1 MSDDTRPEEEKQAPA
16 QVPDWDVLRE
26 TTAPAVEQQAPNG
39 IGQRVAAW
47 WKQAAG
53 WQKGLATFAVL
64 GSVAFLFAGVALAAA
79 VLWKTLHPQ
88 PQAVAAAAVTATP
101 QATSTPA
108 PTATPVPTPTP
119 TPVPRLV
126 VWSRSGSCA
135 YARPAPSADNNPQA
149 CVPNSTEV
157 IDTGEREQGG
167 GFTWAKVQYPK
178 NGYMAIGWMALNVV
192 VWPVSPNSKTGAK
205 WASLYDANKAVVQE
219 ALSPHTPVVILDDE
233 GDGWLWVQLP
243 DNTKGYLKAKD
254 LE

>member
-1 MSDDTRPEEEKQAPA
+1 MSDDTRPEEEKQAP
-16 QVPDWDVLRE
+16 DWDVLRE
-26 TTAPAVEQQAPNG
+26 PAAPAVEQQAPNG
-39 IGQRVAAW
+39 IGQRVATW

-79 VLWKTLHPQ
+79 VLWKTLRPQ

-108 PTATPVPTPTP
+108 PTATPAPTP
-119 TPVPRLV
+119 TPVPLLV

-135 YARPAPSADNNPQA
+135 YARPAPSVDNDPQP
-149 CVPNSTEV
+149 CVPNGPEV
-157 IDTGEREQGG
+157 VDLGNREQGG
-167 GFTWAKVQYPK
+167 GFTRAEVQYPRD
-178 NGYMAIGWMALNVV
+178 GDMTIGWMAFDVV
-192 VWPVSPNSKTGAK
+192 VWPVSPDKTTTGE
-205 WASLYDANKAVVQE
+205 WASLYDADKATVRKT
-219 ALSPHTPVVILDDE
+219 LSPHTPVVVLDDE
-233 GDGWLWVQLP
+233 GDWLWVQLP